1 MPPAGE
7 EDEEEEGPPEVVA
20 PDEDGGLVC
29 VFDMFSSLKL
39 LYQRSVSSVRQS
51 PHSLPMR
58 ACAWYEEVEASVRR
72 VC

>member
-20 PDEDGGLVC
+20 PVC

-39 LYQRSVSSVRQS
+39 LYQRSVSSVRRS
-51 PHSLPMR
+51 PHSLPLR